1 MKGSWTVESQS
12 KLAEFITQK
21 LLNFSR
27 CLHVDGETR
36 REVLGR
42 VLRIAPLHSTGFLF
56 THENFWMLCKIMFL
70 LENTSSKLNSLDIF
84 LFMQASLCSIMVLFQ
99 TSSAPLLG

>member
-1 MKGSWTVESQS
+1 MKGSWTVESLS

-27 CLHVDGETR
+27 CLHVDGEIR

-42 VLRIAPLHSTGFLF
+42 AP
-56 THENFWMLCKIMFL
+56 
-70 LENTSSKLNSLDIF
+70 
-84 LFMQASLCSIMVLFQ
+84 
-99 TSSAPLLG
+99 